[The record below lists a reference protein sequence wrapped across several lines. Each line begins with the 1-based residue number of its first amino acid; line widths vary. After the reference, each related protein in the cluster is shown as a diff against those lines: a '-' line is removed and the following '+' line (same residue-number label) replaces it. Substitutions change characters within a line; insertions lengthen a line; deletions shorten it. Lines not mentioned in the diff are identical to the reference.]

1 MNGKKRPIAHIKGET
16 GVQVLK
22 RHFPAEW
29 VVREY
34 VPDYG
39 IDLSIELFSPIE
51 GGYVTKG
58 EHVFF
63 QVKATDSIEKVPYKI
78 HPRMNV
84 EMEYR
89 GLEGEPVE
97 IEVIKFVL
105 DTDLLFTV
113 ETMGSAVPVILA
125 VVDLDTENIYFV
137 CLNDYIE
144 KVLIPEDPNYPDKG
158 HKTIYIPATNLL
170 NSELGM
176 NAIEWYG
183 KRAKLYALFNK
194 IHYQATELKY
204 TSNYEISE
212 RVKHFLKIL
221 LKLDA
226 WSAGEYWGILDEL
239 RKETE
244 YYLENGITLETDRV
258 IRRMEEQGENVDDEV
273 WESPHCSGLVSFRE
287 AQRIQGIHLL
297 WDKMSNLSCIYED
310 ITKENFLP
318 TYVSHG
324 LYY

>member
-1 MNGKKRPIAHIKGET
+1 MIGKKRPIAHIKEDT

-22 RHFPAEW
+22 KHMPAEW
-29 VVREY
+29 VPREY
-34 VPDYG
+34 IPDYG
-39 IDLSIELFSPIE
+39 IDLSVELFSPAE

-63 QVKATDSIEKVPYKI
+63 QVKATDAIEKVPYKI
-78 HPRMNV
+78 YPRMNV
-84 EMEYR
+84 EKEYR
-89 GLEGEPVE
+89 DLEDEPVE

-144 KVLIPEDPNYPDKG
+144 KVLIPEDPDYADKG
-158 HKTIYIPATNLL
+158 HKTIYIPTTNLL
-170 NSELGM
+170 KSELGK
-176 NAIEWYG
+176 NVIEWYG

-194 IHYQATELKY
+194 INYQAKELQY
-204 TSNYEISE
+204 CSEYEITE
-212 RVKHFLKIL
+212 RVEHFLKIL

-239 RKETE
+239 KKEAE
-244 YYLENGITLETDRV
+244 YYLANGITIEAERV
-258 IRRMEEQGENVDDEV
+258 IKRMEEDGENVDDEV
-273 WESPHCSGLVSFRE
+273 WEATHCTGLVSFRE
-287 AQRIQGIHLL
+287 AQRVQGIHIL
-297 WDKMSNLSCIYED
+297 WDKMANLGCIFED
-310 ITKENFLP
+310 LTKENFLP
-318 TYVSHG
+318 TYISHG
-324 LYY
+324 L